1 MIRYLDIR
9 EILLGAD
16 ITVLRAEISGI
27 EVADE
32 ADARTKLAI
41 YAPCFEGLEYEAF
54 YHEHF
59 HAEDPADS
67 KPCEF
72 TRLN

>member
-1 MIRYLDIR
+1 MIHYLDIF
-9 EILLGAD
+9 EIGLESPFA
-16 ITVLRAEISGI
+16 LRAEISGI

-41 YAPCFEGLEYEAF
+41 YTPYFEGLEYEAF